1 MPKQKKDFNNKHC
14 KYCNKLI
21 EPQDNYVAYMD
32 DTYSHT
38 GCDKLQYFQTI
49 KITTQKEIHGK

>member
-1 MPKQKKDFNNKHC
+1 KKDFNNKNC

-32 DTYSHT
+32 DTYSHI
-38 GCDKLQYFQTI
+38 GCDRLQYFQTI
-49 KITTQKEIHGK
+49 RITTQKEIHGK